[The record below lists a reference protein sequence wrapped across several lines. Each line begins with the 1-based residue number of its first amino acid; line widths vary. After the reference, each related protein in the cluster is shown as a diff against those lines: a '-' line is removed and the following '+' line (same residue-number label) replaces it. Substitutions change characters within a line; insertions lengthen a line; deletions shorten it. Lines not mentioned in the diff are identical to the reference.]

1 MAWLPNGE
9 NISKISLFVLT
20 QLTNV
25 TDGQTDRQ
33 THTHTDTAWWHIPRL
48 CIALRGKK
56 IDKTG
61 SADRA
66 SCSGCPRSARTHEN
80 IQTVEELVC
89 SQEGQPETSKSPTEI
104 ARETGMSH
112 SSVRRIVKKD
122 LNLKTFRRREV
133 QLLSDVDKKTR
144 LRACQ
149 RLKVRTTA
157 DKTAQ
162 TWLSDEKLFTVQT
175 PTNTQNDRTY
185 AAVSNKR
192 DVPPER
198 LLKGRK
204 HFSQSVVVSVA
215 LSKHGETS
223 LVFVERGAKVTTVTI
238 RARWQRRATWHSST
252 VGKPFH
258 LSTRWCTST
267 SVEADSCLPNR
278 ERAGVHRAWELA
290 TEQPRPVIRR
300 RHDDDDDDDDLNPVD
315 YCIWGALHQLVYRQK
330 IQDLDHLKEVL
341 SCWEQINQE
350 LRDKAIDQWLDR
362 FSLAFR
368 AKGEHIEQHLNW
380 DCLVTCLKNIPDC
393 KT

>member
-1 MAWLPNGE
+1 
-9 NISKISLFVLT
+9 
-20 QLTNV
+20 
-25 TDGQTDRQ
+25 
-33 THTHTDTAWWHIPRL
+33 
-48 CIALRGKK
+48 
-56 IDKTG
+56 
-61 SADRA
+61 
-66 SCSGCPRSARTHEN
+66 
-80 IQTVEELVC
+80 
-89 SQEGQPETSKSPTEI
+89 
-104 ARETGMSH
+104 MSH

-223 LVFVERGAKVTTVTI
+223 LVFVERGAKVTTVTTCSV
-238 RARWQRRATWHSST
+238 ATACYVTFVDCRETISSFNKMMHQHI
-252 VGKPFH
+252 G
-258 LSTRWCTST
+258 RGRQ
-267 SVEADSCLPNR
+267 LP
-278 ERAGVHRAWELA
+278 
-290 TEQPRPVIRR
+290 
-300 RHDDDDDDDDLNPVD
+300 
-315 YCIWGALHQLVYRQK
+315 
-330 IQDLDHLKEVL
+330 
-341 SCWEQINQE
+341 S
-350 LRDKAIDQWLDR
+350 
-362 FSLAFR
+362 
-368 AKGEHIEQHLNW
+368 
-380 DCLVTCLKNIPDC
+380 
-393 KT
+393 